1 MEFSIL
7 FSFFGFVHLLSLR
20 FGAELASENKI
31 CVLITQFV
39 QTNYWSKQILLFLF
53 AKSFLTT
60 LYSSFAKYFSSPTQQ
75 LNWIELLHMIIKK
88 TSPCV
93 ITNSSSIPTLDHFM
107 NSVYWSRCIL
117 TCNNFL

>member
-75 LNWIELLHMIIKK
+75 LNWIELLHMFKK
-88 TSPCV
+88 KNLTSCDHKLV
-93 ITNSSSIPTLDHFM
+93 FYSDLDHLK
-107 NSVYWSRCIL
+107 NSFYWSRCI
-117 TCNNFL
+117 